1 MNQTESPTP
10 AIEETRPAAI
20 PRRLGLWTLL
30 LASVFV
36 WAPVVRPGLVHT
48 ESGFL
53 PAFNVVA
60 NNAIAQVGVTP
71 DLWRGD
77 GIAAFVPAQPLLLL
91 GVAPAVA
98 VQSVMVGSLLLGAL
112 AVYAWLQIHTGDRAA
127 GLAGIVYLFL
137 PVTLGVVYRQG
148 SMGGAVALAMIP
160 LALAG
165 ISTYARQRSLVAA
178 AVTALAILWL
188 WRTQAGI
195 ALVASIVLV
204 LYALLV
210 EARRGTLLL
219 VLGSAVAGA
228 LSLIPIW
235 GIRDGAPSRFVEGL
249 GTLYGL
255 LRATP
260 HATETVQ
267 IGVIAFSLA
276 VVGMW
281 SVAGSGV
288 WRGSTVRRLV
298 VFSAVCAAVC
308 YAAGLQ
314 WFAPLWGV
322 VGGVW
327 LFSAPWQLALIGAPF
342 LAAAAGSVLLG
353 FPGLRIVPYWAATVV
368 LVVLAGQPWLQPRI
382 TYVKPPRTPVAI
394 VGNNQIAILSTELKP
409 NDVTGETH
417 LDVRWQVLQPLDRDY
432 NIFVQAMNDQG
443 NDGQG
448 GDAQKIAQ
456 IDAPPLADSPA
467 TTWQPGEIFSATYT
481 VFVPVGEPADH
492 YWYGWYDWSDGARLP
507 IDAGIDDKMV
517 LYGK

>member
-1 MNQTESPTP
+1 MNLTDFPTQG
-10 AIEETRPAAI
+10 IEETRLSVI

-36 WAPVVRPGLVHT
+36 WAPIVRPGLVQT

-98 VQSVMVGSLLLGAL
+98 AQIVMVGSLLLGAL
-112 AVYAWLQIHTGDRAA
+112 AIYAWLQIHMGDRAA

-137 PVTLGVVYRQG
+137 PVTLSVVYRQG

-160 LALAG
+160 FALAG
-165 ISTYARQRSLVAA
+165 IATYARQRTLVAA

-204 LYALLV
+204 LYAFIV

-219 VLGSAVAGA
+219 VLGSAAAGA

-235 GIRDGAPSRFVEGL
+235 GIRDGTPSRFVEEL
-249 GTLYGL
+249 GTLYGM
-255 LRATP
+255 LRAAP
-260 HATETVQ
+260 HAVEVVQ
-267 IGVIAFSLA
+267 IGVIAFALA
-276 VVGMW
+276 AVGVW
-281 SVAGSGV
+281 SMLAGSE
-288 WRGSTVRRLV
+288 WRGSLVRRLV
-298 VFSAVCAAVC
+298 IFAAVCAALL
-308 YAAGLQ
+308 YGAGMQ
-314 WFAPLWGV
+314 WFAPIWGV
-322 VGGVW
+322 AGGAW
-327 LFSAPWQLALIGAPF
+327 LLVAPWQLAVIGTPF
-342 LAAAAGSVLLG
+342 LAATAGSALLG
-353 FPGLRIVPYWAATVV
+353 FSGLRVVPYWVATVA

-382 TYVKPPRTPVAI
+382 TYATPPRSPAAI
-394 VGNNQIAILSTELKP
+394 LGNNQIAILSTELKP

-417 LDVRWQVLQPLDRDY
+417 LDVRWQVLQPLAKDY
-432 NIFVQAMNDQG
+432 NIFVQAMDRRG
-443 NDGQG
+443 S
-448 GDAQKIAQ
+448 DAQKIAQ

-467 TTWQPGEIFSATYT
+467 TTWEPGEILSATYT
-481 VFVPVGEPADH
+481 IHVPVGEPADA
-492 YWYGWYDWSDGARLP
+492 YWYGWYDWNDGMRLAVG
-507 IDAGIDDKMV
+507 AGIDDKMV
-517 LYGK
+517 LYGE